1 MFGRKFA
8 RTKQRTTTRKGSVI
22 FTHYGVAAHRTILK
36 ETQAESTKPKKTKL
50 ASEKE
55 QSEKERET
63 NNTERLFMYPVNTG
77 VGVVVVIDRDE

>member
-50 ASEKE
+50 VSEKE
-55 QSEKERET
+55 QSERET